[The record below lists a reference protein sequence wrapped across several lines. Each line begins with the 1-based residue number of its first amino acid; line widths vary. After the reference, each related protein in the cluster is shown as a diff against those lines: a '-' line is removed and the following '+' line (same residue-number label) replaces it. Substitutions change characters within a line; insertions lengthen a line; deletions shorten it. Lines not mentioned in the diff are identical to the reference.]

1 MAKTATDEV
10 YDALH
15 EMISTQKLSP
25 GDRLLEV
32 SIAQMLG
39 VSRTPVREAIR
50 RLQQDGLVEIQPN
63 KGCILKR
70 TTLSEMA
77 DGYEIIACISSMACR
92 YLARDS
98 QSIAEE
104 DTALLRELIA
114 DMKVLCDTG
123 NKKDWVEKDIA
134 FHQHLINMAKHPQL
148 INTYSHLS
156 LCVNQVLWLITPLC
170 IDIHA
175 STAAHEQI
183 LQLILSGDAEATA
196 SLMQQH
202 HLTTA
207 NIIHRLCSMGLKD
220 TSVLPRLFPPEQ

>member
-77 DGYEIIACISSMACR
+77 DGYEIIACVSSMA
-92 YLARDS
+92 
-98 QSIAEE
+98 
-104 DTALLRELIA
+104 
-114 DMKVLCDTG
+114 
-123 NKKDWVEKDIA
+123 
-134 FHQHLINMAKHPQL
+134 
-148 INTYSHLS
+148 
-156 LCVNQVLWLITPLC
+156 
-170 IDIHA
+170 
-175 STAAHEQI
+175 
-183 LQLILSGDAEATA
+183 
-196 SLMQQH
+196 
-202 HLTTA
+202 
-207 NIIHRLCSMGLKD
+207 
-220 TSVLPRLFPPEQ
+220 